1 MQPNNLTAL
10 DFEDVKASI
19 KSYLRTRSE
28 FTDYDF
34 DGSALSYMIDMLAYN
49 TYYSAFNANMSLNE
63 AFLPSSTVRDNVVN
77 IAKLMNYTPRSVISA
92 RASLKLDVQTVQ
104 TNGVYPSTVTLRKGA
119 SCTGG
124 NYVWNVLRDTTVEV
138 SPTTGIGT
146 FADLCV
152 YEGSLVTFQYVVNT
166 FARQE
171 YTIPSAEAD
180 INTLNVSVKATETA
194 TASDIYNRV
203 DTVTTL
209 TAATRAYFLS
219 EGEDMRF
226 QVKFGDDSVGRAL
239 KDGEVVVLEYLVTSG
254 AAANEVKSF
263 NFIGSIID
271 SLGQSYT
278 ASATTLTVNHRAQ
291 LGSAAESIESIKYNA
306 PRFYSS
312 QYRAVTAQDYA
323 LITQRIYS
331 NADSVVAYGGD
342 SLNPPVY
349 GKVYIAIKTKTG
361 SLLNDAT
368 KKEISAD
375 LRKYSMASIDPVV
388 VDPDNVYIYTKVFAL
403 YDTGA
408 GSSSSQIKTNIQN
421 AIGQWASQTQIN
433 NFNSTF
439 RGQAYEKAITL
450 ADNAISDV
458 SVQTTILKYI
468 NPNSNQTNTY
478 CISTG
483 GELYNSAPSLDGNE
497 AAGCTK
503 EPVILSGT
511 FRTADRP
518 GVDQQF
524 EDDGYGNLKTFY
536 NTGNKKVY
544 TNSTAGTVNYMT
556 GEVCFGPINIIST
569 GTSVP
574 SSAAVSIVDSVTG
587 AGSVIDPTLLP
598 SATDL
603 QIPVIMIPANSG
615 TIPASTP
622 GTIIN
627 IISPEVTVSPIGT
640 TPPPTIPLNSL
651 TPTTFDSTPSVVE
664 VAPID
669 NSGGLNTSVCF
680 S

>member
-239 KDGEVVVLEYLVTSG
+239 KDGEVVNLEYLVTSG
-254 AAANEVKSF
+254 KKANEVKAF
-263 NFIGSIID
+263 NFIGSLVD
-271 SLGQSYT
+271 SQGQTY
-278 ASATTLTVNHRAQ
+278 SANSTTLTVNHRAQ
-291 LGSAAESIESIKYNA
+291 LGSDAETVESIKYNA
-306 PRFYSS
+306 PRYYSA

-323 LITQRIYS
+323 LITQRIYN

-388 VDPDNVYIYTKVFAL
+388 VDPDNVYIYTKPFVL

-408 GSSSSQIKTNIQN
+408 GSSSSQIKTNVQN
-421 AIGQWASQTQIN
+421 AINQWASQTQIN

-450 ADNAISDV
+450 ADSAISDV

-468 NPNSNQTNTY
+468 YPNSNQTNTY

-483 GELYNSAPSLDGNE
+483 GELYNSAPSQDGNE
-497 AAGCTK
+497 ASGCTK
-503 EPVILSGT
+503 EPVVLSGT

-524 EDDGYGNLKTFY
+524 EDDGYGNIRTFY

-544 TNSTAGTVNYMT
+544 TNNNAGTVNYAT
-556 GEVCFGPINIIST
+556 GQICFGPINVIST
-569 GTSVP
+569 GANTP
-574 SSAAVSIVDSVTG
+574 SPNSINVIDSVTG
-587 AGSVIDPTLLP
+587 AGSVTDATLLP
-598 SATDL
+598 GNL
-603 QIPVIMIPANSG
+603 QIPVVMIPANSS

>member
-49 TYYSAFNANMSLNE
+49 TYYTAFNANMSLNE
-63 AFLPSSTVRDNVVN
+63 AFLPSSTVRDNVIN
-77 IAKLMNYTPRSVISA
+77 IAKLMNYTPKSVTAA
-92 RASLKLDVQTVQ
+92 RASLKIDIQTTQ
-104 TNGVYPSTVTLRKGA
+104 ANGVYPSTVTIRKGPVA
-119 SCTGG
+119 TGG
-124 NYVWNVLRDTTVEV
+124 NYVWNILRDTTVEV

-146 FADLCV
+146 FPDLCV
-152 YEGSLVTFQYVVNT
+152 YEGSLVTFSYIVNT
-166 FARQE
+166 FANQT

-180 INTLNVSVKATETA
+180 INTLSVSVRANETA
-194 TASDIYNRV
+194 TAADIYNRV
-203 DTVTTL
+203 DTVTNLAST
-209 TAATRAYFLS
+209 TRAFFLS

-226 QVKFGDDSVGRAL
+226 NVRFGDDSVGRAL

-323 LITQRIYS
+323 LITLRIFCI
-331 NADSVVAYGGD
+331 ADSVGAYGGD
-342 SLNPPVY
+342 CLYPPVY

-483 GELYNSAPSLDGNE
+483 GELYNSAPSQDGN
-497 AAGCTK
+497 AASGCTK

-518 GVDQQF
+518 GIDQQF

-544 TNSTAGTVNYMT
+544 TNNTAGTVNYMT

-569 GTSVP
+569 GSNVP
-574 SSAAVSIVDSVTG
+574 SASAINVVDSVTG
-587 AGSVIDPTLLP
+587 AGSVTDATLLP
-598 SATDL
+598 GNL
-603 QIPVIMIPANSG
+603 QIPVVMIPANSS

>member
-254 AAANEVKSF
+254 KAANEVKTF
-263 NFIGSIID
+263 NFIGSITD
-271 SLGQSYT
+271 SQSVTY
-278 ASATTLTVNHRAQ
+278 AAQATTLSVNHRAQ
-291 LGSAAESIESIKYNA
+291 LGSDAESIESIKYNA
-306 PRFYSS
+306 PRYYSS

-323 LITQRIYS
+323 LITQRIYN

-342 SLNPPVY
+342 SLNPPIY
-349 GKVYIAIKTKTG
+349 GKVFIAIKTKTG

-368 KKEISAD
+368 KKEIAAD
-375 LRKYSMASIDPVV
+375 LRKYAMASIDPVV
-388 VDPDNVYIYTKVFAL
+388 VDPDNVYIYTKPFVL

-408 GSSSSQIKTNIQN
+408 GSSSSQIKTNVQN
-421 AIGQWASQTQIN
+421 AINQWASQTQIN

-450 ADNAISDV
+450 ADSAISDV

-483 GELYNSAPSLDGNE
+483 GELYNSAPSQDGN
-497 AAGCTK
+497 AASGCTK

-518 GVDQQF
+518 GIDQQF

-544 TNSTAGTVNYMT
+544 TNNAAGTVNYMT

-569 GTSVP
+569 GSNTP
-574 SSAAVSIVDSVTG
+574 SSAAVNIVDSVTG
-587 AGSVIDPTLLP
+587 AGSVLDGSLLP
-598 SATDL
+598 GNL
-603 QIPVIMIPANSG
+603 QIPTVMIPANSG

-640 TPPPTIPLNSL
+640 TPPPSIPLNSL

>member
-10 DFEDVKASI
+10 DFEDIKASI

-34 DGSALSYMIDMLAYN
+34 DGSALSYMVDMLAYN

-77 IAKLMNYTPRSVISA
+77 IAKLLNYTPRSVISA
-92 RASLKLDVQTVQ
+92 RASLKVDIQTVQ
-104 TNGVYPSTVTLRKGA
+104 SNGVYPSTVTLRKGA
-119 SCTGG
+119 SATGG

-138 SPTTGIGT
+138 SPTTGIGS

-152 YEGSLVTFQYVVNT
+152 YEGSIVSFQYVVNT
-166 FARQE
+166 FANQV

-180 INTLNVSVKATETA
+180 INTLNVTVKANETA

-203 DTVTTL
+203 DTVTNL
-209 TAATRAYFLS
+209 TATTRAYFLS

-239 KDGEVVVLEYLVTSG
+239 NDGEVVNLEYLVTSG
-254 AAANEVKSF
+254 KKANEVKAF
-263 NFIGSIID
+263 NFIGSLVD
-271 SLGQSYT
+271 SQGQTY
-278 ASATTLTVNHRAQ
+278 SANSTTLTVNHRAQ
-291 LGSAAESIESIKYNA
+291 LGSDAETVESIKYNA
-306 PRFYSS
+306 PRYYSA

-323 LITQRIYS
+323 LITQRIYN

-342 SLNPPVY
+342 SLNPPIY
-349 GKVYIAIKTKTG
+349 GKVFIAIKTKTG

-368 KKEISAD
+368 KKEIAAD
-375 LRKYSMASIDPVV
+375 LRKYAMASIDPVV
-388 VDPDNVYIYTKVFAL
+388 VDPDNIYIYTKPFVL

-408 GSSSSQIKTNIQN
+408 GSSSSQIKTNVQN
-421 AIGQWASQTQIN
+421 AINQWASQTQIN

-450 ADNAISDV
+450 ADSAISDV

-468 NPNSNQTNTY
+468 YPNSNQTNTY

-483 GELYNSAPSLDGNE
+483 GELYNSAPSQDGNE
-497 AAGCTK
+497 ASGCTK
-503 EPVILSGT
+503 EPVVLSGT

-524 EDDGYGNLKTFY
+524 EDDGYGNIRTFY

-544 TNSTAGTVNYMT
+544 TNNNAGTVNYAT
-556 GEVCFGPINIIST
+556 GQICFGPINVIST
-569 GTSVP
+569 GANTP
-574 SSAAVSIVDSVTG
+574 SPNAINVIDSVTG
-587 AGSVIDPTLLP
+587 AGSVTDATLLP
-598 SATDL
+598 GNL
-603 QIPVIMIPANSG
+603 QIPVVMIPANSS